1 MKHRNLLA
9 SVFKSIMLFCLIRQ
23 PLAAYRLAFCFI
35 WENQRQA
42 LSMNIRTEAAST
54 PCGVQSICIGFG
66 SPHARLPL
74 TSGIILSALLL
85 LPQARLYMDLPY
97 LLSDNTV

>member
-1 MKHRNLLA
+1 
-9 SVFKSIMLFCLIRQ
+9 MLFCLIRQ
-23 PLAAYRLAFCFI
+23 PLAVHRLALCFI

-42 LSMNIRTEAAST
+42 LSIRTEAAST
-54 PCGVQSICIGFG
+54 PRGVQSICIGFG
-66 SPHARLPL
+66 SPCARLLL

>member
-1 MKHRNLLA
+1 
-9 SVFKSIMLFCLIRQ
+9 MLFCLIRQ
-23 PLAAYRLAFCFI
+23 PLAVYRLALCFI

-42 LSMNIRTEAAST
+42 LSMSIRTEAAST
-54 PCGVQSICIGFG
+54 PHGVQSIRIGFG
-66 SPHARLPL
+66 SPRARLLP

-97 LLSDNTV
+97 LFSNNTV